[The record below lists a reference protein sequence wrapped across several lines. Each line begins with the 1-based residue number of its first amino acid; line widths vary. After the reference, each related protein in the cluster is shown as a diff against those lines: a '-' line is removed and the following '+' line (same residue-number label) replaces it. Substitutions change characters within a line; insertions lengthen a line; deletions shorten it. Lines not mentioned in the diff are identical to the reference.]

1 MAFTF
6 RARQWTALLML
17 GCPWLVAAS
26 DALEMLRPRV
36 DSHFVLGREPAEGLR
51 FGLAPRA
58 GEGQPPSS
66 LQIDVSAG
74 PWGLHVASEVVS
86 TAGTWRSVPASA
98 RHPSIDYRARR
109 WEVGLSLD
117 DLFGTSVVE
126 RAFDDPPHPGHP
138 FVEPPPVEGDP
149 FAPGDARLR
158 VFVTL
163 FF

>member
-36 DSHFVLGREPAEGLR
+36 DSHLVLGREPAEGLLG
-51 FGLAPRA
+51 FGLAPGA

-66 LQIDVSAG
+66 LQVDVSAG
-74 PWGLHVASEVVS
+74 RWGLHVASEVVS
-86 TAGTWRSVPASA
+86 T
-98 RHPSIDYRARR
+98 DYRARR

-117 DLFGTSVVE
+117 NLFGTSAVE

-138 FVEPPPVEGDP
+138 FVEPPPAEGDA

-158 VFVTL
+158 VFATL